1 MFNPMNKTLFLNEI
15 FEFNKENKYD
25 KVNIDV
31 SDKYNNRKLYIHHMT
46 VDDVYDSS
54 TNGEDEE
61 TSDNEIEISE
71 NVMKILDDENDDNIN
86 IGTMTYKKK

>member
-1 MFNPMNKTLFLNEI
+1 MFNPTNNTLFLNEI

-31 SDKYNNRKLYIHHMT
+31 SDKYNNRKFYIHHMNI
-46 VDDVYDSS
+46 DDIYNSS
-54 TNGEDEE
+54 MNDEEE

-71 NVMKILDDENDDNIN
+71 NVMKILDDESDNNIN
-86 IGTMTYKKK
+86 IGTTTYKKK